1 MKKHINIPLFIPHLG
16 CPNQCVFCNQR
27 TISGVLEFNPE
38 SVRDIIEDSL
48 ATKPEG
54 ATAEI
59 AFFGGSFTGIEKDLM
74 IKLLSVA
81 KEYVD
86 KGLVTSVRCSTRPDY
101 INDEILDILKEY
113 SVDTVELGLQTTS
126 DEILEKT
133 KRGHTYA
140 DEERAV
146 KLVTRRGFTL
156 VGQMMIGL
164 PGSSIEDEIKCAEFI
179 IKSGAKFARIYPT
192 VVFRDTELYSM
203 TVSGEYT
210 PLTLDE
216 AVERSAVILSL
227 LRENGVKVIR
237 VGLCASENLI
247 SDKTYFRGP
256 NHPALGELVEN
267 KVYLNKMEKSII
279 ENYNKKPETVE
290 FMIPKGARS
299 KVIGQ
304 KRCNIK
310 RLSELY
316 GIKEVKLTESE
327 GVNEGFVTLIKQERK
342 SKCI

>member
-27 TISGVLEFNPE
+27 AISGVCEFDPE
-38 SVRDIIEDSL
+38 RVRDIIDESL
-48 ATKPEG
+48 ATKSED

-59 AFFGGSFTGIEKDLM
+59 AFFGGSFTGIDRELM
-74 IKLLSVA
+74 IRLLSIA

-86 KGLVTSVRCSTRPDY
+86 KGLVKSLRCSTRPDY
-101 INDEILDILKEY
+101 INDEILDILEKY
-113 SVDTVELGLQTTS
+113 SVSVIELGLQTAS
-126 DEILEKT
+126 DEILIKT
-133 KRGHTYA
+133 KRGHTFF
-140 DEERAV
+140 DEESAV
-146 KLVTRRGFTL
+146 KLITSRGFTL

-164 PGSSIEDEIKCAEFI
+164 PGSTLEDEIKCAEFI
-179 IKSGAKFARIYPT
+179 INSGAKYARIYPT

-203 TVSGEYT
+203 TERGEYT
-210 PLTLDE
+210 PLALEE

-237 VGLCASENLI
+237 VGLCASENLV
-247 SDKTYFRGP
+247 SEKTYFAGP

-267 KVYLNKMEKSII
+267 RVYLNKMEKLIN
-279 ENYNKKPETVE
+279 ENYKEKPNTVE
-290 FMIPKGARS
+290 FLIPKGARS

-304 KRCNIK
+304 RQCNIK

-316 GIKEVKLTESE
+316 GIKKVRLTESE
-327 GVNEGFVTLIKQERK
+327 GENDGIVTLIKQERK
-342 SKCI
+342 S

>member
-27 TISGVLEFNPE
+27 TISGVCEFAPE
-38 SVRDIIEDSL
+38 RVRDIIEESL
-48 ATKPEG
+48 STKPEG

-59 AFFGGSFTGIEKDLM
+59 AFFGGSFTGIERELM
-74 IKLLSVA
+74 IKLLSIA

-86 KGLVTSVRCSTRPDY
+86 KGLISSIRCSTRPDY
-101 INDEILDILKEY
+101 ITDEILDILKEY
-113 SVDTVELGLQTTS
+113 SVDTIELGLQTTS
-126 DEILEKT
+126 DEILKIT
-133 KRGHTYA
+133 KRGHSYN
-140 DEERAV
+140 DEEKAI
-146 KLVTRRGFTL
+146 KLVTSRGFTL

-164 PGSSIEDEIKCAEFI
+164 PGSTVEDEIKCAEFI

-192 VVFRDTELYSM
+192 VVFRDTELCAM
-203 TVSGEYT
+203 TERGEYV
-210 PLTLDE
+210 PLSLDE

-237 VGLCASENLI
+237 IGLCASENLI
-247 SDKTYFRGP
+247 SDKTYYAGP

-267 KVYLNKMEKSII
+267 KVYLTKMENAIK
-279 ENYNKKPETVE
+279 ENYNKAPKTVM
-290 FMIPKGARS
+290 FLIPKGARS

-310 RLSELY
+310 MLSELY
-316 GIKEVKLTESE
+316 GIKEVRLTESE